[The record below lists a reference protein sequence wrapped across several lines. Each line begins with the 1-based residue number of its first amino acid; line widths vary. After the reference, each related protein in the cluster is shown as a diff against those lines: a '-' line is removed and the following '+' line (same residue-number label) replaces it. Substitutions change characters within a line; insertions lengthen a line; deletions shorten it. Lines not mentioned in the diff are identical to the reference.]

1 MAKKSCYTLK
11 ELETEIVRRADI
23 ALKKDVA
30 PYVKD
35 KLKAHIE
42 KDVYAKYTPVQ
53 YERRKDDGGL
63 LDDSGNDASIQVK
76 TRPRELT
83 VYERAQPDPPILENH
98 KEYSN
103 RDGLAR
109 LLESDNIYNP
119 WGSQNVP
126 WTKPRRF
133 MSKTQKEINSHPND
147 IKKMIK
153 KRIEHDSD
161 S

>member
-1 MAKKSCYTLK
+1 MGKKSCLTLK

-35 KLKAHIE
+35 KLKKHIQT
-42 KDVYAKYTPVQ
+42 DVYAKYTPVM

-63 LDDSGNDASIQVK
+63 LDDSGNEPSIQVSV
-76 TRPRELT
+76 RPRELT
-83 VYERAQPDPPILENH
+83 VYERAKPAPPLLENH

-103 RDGLAR
+103 KDGLAR
-109 LLESDNIYNP
+109 LLEEGPYNP

-126 WTKPRRF
+126 WARPRRF
-133 MSKTQKEINSHPND
+133 MTKTQKEINAHPAD

-153 KRIEHDSD
+153 NRIEHDSD